1 MRTTIMAILLM
12 TLMSCSNPLDLL
24 TGGTQVNTN
33 AQVGQQNNQTIGQ
46 SQAIKNGTN
55 KVVRPQARVEQTQS
69 QENRVKADRVETV
82 VVNETP
88 MWLVIVAIIGWF
100 TPTPDRVALSIYK
113 GLERIVSLFKRK
125 GN

>member
-1 MRTTIMAILLM
+1 MRATIMAILLM

-82 VVNETP
+82 IVNETP
-88 MWLVIVAIIGWF
+88 MWVLLVALVGWLL
-100 TPTPDRVALSIYK
+100 PTPNQIVLSTYR
-113 GLERIVSLFKRK
+113 GLERLVSLFKRK